1 MDFKIPRETVNAL
14 NSRVV
19 GKLYEPLMDADL
31 DSDTQLCIDIAYAIW
46 MRSLAGVLDL
56 VMPSES
62 RSFVY
67 VPPVANGISS
77 FSINFFGFNPIS
89 D

>member
-14 NSRVV
+14 NSRIL
-19 GKLYEPLMDADL
+19 GELYEPLVEANL
-31 DSDTQLCIDIAYAIW
+31 DSDTQLRIDIAYAVW
-46 MRSLAGVLDL
+46 MRSLAGMLDL

-77 FSINFFGFNPIS
+77 FSLNFFGYNHIPK
-89 D
+89 

>member
-1 MDFKIPRETVNAL
+1 
-14 NSRVV
+14 
-19 GKLYEPLMDADL
+19 MDADL
-31 DSDTQLCIDIAYAIW
+31 DSNTQLGIDIAYAVW

-77 FSINFFGFNPIS
+77 FSLNFFGFNPIS

>member
-1 MDFKIPRETVNAL
+1 MDFKIPRDTVNAL
-14 NSRVV
+14 NSRIV
-19 GKLYEPLMDADL
+19 GELYEPLMGADL
-31 DSDTQLCIDIAYAIW
+31 DFDIQLGIDVAYAVW

-77 FSINFFGFNPIS
+77 FSMNFFGFNLIP

>member
-14 NSRVV
+14 NSRIL
-19 GKLYEPLMDADL
+19 GELYEPLVEANL
-31 DSDTQLCIDIAYAIW
+31 DSDTQLRIDIAYAVW
-46 MRSLAGVLDL
+46 MRSLAGMLDL

-67 VPPVANGISS
+67 VPLVANGISS
-77 FSINFFGFNPIS
+77 FSLNFFGYNHITK
-89 D
+89 